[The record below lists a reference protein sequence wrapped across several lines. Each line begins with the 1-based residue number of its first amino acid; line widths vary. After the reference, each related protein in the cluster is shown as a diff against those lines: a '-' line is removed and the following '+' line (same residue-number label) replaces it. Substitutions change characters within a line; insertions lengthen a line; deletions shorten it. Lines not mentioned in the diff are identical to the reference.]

1 MKNREELFQ
10 QYVDGELSP
19 QEEKQALH
27 KIAEDDELR
36 SMLRFEHQLNDTAF
50 VALLQSEAD
59 PVPEGFSERVMQE
72 VYGMGE
78 SSDSLGVTGRLQA
91 WYRSL
96 WIPKQIQW
104 RPAYALAIAVILLFS
119 LGYPLYMVQDMG
131 NERPFAS
138 SESAGLNDSVRQ
150 ISSGDGG
157 EEVILRFFYIDEE
170 AQSVS
175 VAGDFNDW
183 EPVELTRQEVNG
195 EEVWTGFVS
204 VKRGEHHYM
213 FVKNG
218 EQWVTDPLAP
228 VHRDDGFGNKNAVI
242 YL

>member
-19 QEEKQALH
+19 EEEKQALH

-36 SMLRFEHQLNDTAF
+36 SMLRFEHQLNDTVFA
-50 VALLQSEAD
+50 ASLQPETS
-59 PVPEGFSERVMQE
+59 PVPEGFTERVMQE
-72 VYGMGE
+72 VYGMSE
-78 SSDSLGVTGRLQA
+78 SESLGVTGRLQA

-104 RPAYALAIAVILLFS
+104 RPVYAFAIAVILLFS

-131 NERPFAS
+131 NKRPLAS
-138 SESAGLNDSVRQ
+138 AENTGLNDSVQ
-150 ISSGDGG
+150 QVSSEGGG

-183 EPVELTRQEVNG
+183 EPAELTRQEVNG
-195 EEVWTGFVS
+195 EQVWTGLVS

-218 EQWVTDPLAP
+218 EQWVTDPLAS
-228 VHRDDGFGNKNAVI
+228 VHRDDGFGNKNAVV

>member
-10 QYVDGELSP
+10 QYIDGELSP
-19 QEEKQALH
+19 EEEKQALH
-27 KIAEDDELR
+27 DIAEDDELR
-36 SMLRFEHQLNDTAF
+36 SMLRFEHQITETVSA
-50 VALLQSEAD
+50 ASLQSETN

-72 VYGMGE
+72 VYGMSE
-78 SSDSLGVTGRLQA
+78 SESPGVTGRLKA

-96 WIPKQIQW
+96 WIPKQVLW
-104 RPAYALAIAVILLFS
+104 RPVYAFVIAVMLLFS
-119 LGYPLYMVQDMG
+119 LGYPLYMVQNMG
-131 NERPFAS
+131 NERPLASAESADLNDSFQQVS
-138 SESAGLNDSVRQ
+138 SESDE
-150 ISSGDGG
+150 

-195 EEVWTGFVS
+195 EQVWTGLIS

>member
-1 MKNREELFQ
+1 MKNREKLFQ
-10 QYVDGELSP
+10 QYLDGELSP
-19 QEEKQALH
+19 EEEKQALH
-27 KIAEDDELR
+27 KIADDEELR

-50 VALLQSEAD
+50 AASLQSDAS
-59 PVPEGFSERVMQE
+59 PVPEGFSEQVMKK
-72 VYGMGE
+72 VYGMDE
-78 SSDSLGVTGRLQA
+78 SESLGIVGWLQA

-104 RPAYALAIAVILLFS
+104 RPVYALAIAVILLFT
-119 LGYPLYMVQDMG
+119 LGYPLYMVEDMG
-131 NERPFAS
+131 NERPLAS
-138 SESAGLNDSVRQ
+138 SEGTGLNNSVQ
-150 ISSGDGG
+150 QVSSEDGG

-183 EPVELTRQEVNG
+183 EPIELTRQEVNS
-195 EEVWTGFVS
+195 EEVWTGLVS
-204 VKRGEHHYM
+204 VERGEHHYM

-228 VHRDDGFGNKNAVI
+228 VHRDDGFGNKNAVV